1 MKKIKR
7 WLREKLLKWSLSDVE
22 VNPPKIFVDRTQ
34 LKHYAACKIVGNYE
48 YEQIPPEIKE
58 SEVISSIMKTI
69 RPAIERNIIAEK
81 DVYTG
86 HTTYRID
93 LWLKE

>member
-22 VNPPKIFVDRTQ
+22 VNPLKIFVDRTQ
-34 LKHYAACKIVGNYE
+34 LKHYATCKIVGDYE
-48 YEQIPPEIKE
+48 FAHVPPEIKE
-58 SEVISSIMKTI
+58 SEVISSIMKAI

-81 DVYTG
+81 DVCTG

-93 LWLKE
+93 LWLKN